1 MRQLGYGKL
10 CMIKE
15 VDHICC
21 SVQTA
26 DSISR
31 VVIAVMKNAAIAL
44 ERPKQSGSRTATVIN
59 PTGEGFQVLQLL
71 RGIFHH
77 QDTCNATGSLRVKG
91 IHINS
96 VALRSGI
103 HLVGYRIPTQC
114 LFGFRQLSGFP
125 KYVFHQEISQV

>member
-1 MRQLGYGKL
+1 MHFHCFVRQLGYGKL
-10 CMIKE
+10 CMIKK

-59 PTGEGFQVLQLL
+59 PTGEGFQIL
-71 RGIFHH
+71 
-77 QDTCNATGSLRVKG
+77 
-91 IHINS
+91 
-96 VALRSGI
+96 
-103 HLVGYRIPTQC
+103 
-114 LFGFRQLSGFP
+114 
-125 KYVFHQEISQV
+125 